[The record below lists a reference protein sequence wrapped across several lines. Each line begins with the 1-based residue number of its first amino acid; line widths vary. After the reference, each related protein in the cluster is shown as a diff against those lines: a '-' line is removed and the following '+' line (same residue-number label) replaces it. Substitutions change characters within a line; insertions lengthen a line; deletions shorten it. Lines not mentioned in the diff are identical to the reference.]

1 MEQISSPPS
10 AASAT
15 ASTAERG
22 TRAPGSISRRILLLS
37 LAWIAGLTLGGGLV
51 LDRLVTATLIRNFD
65 SQLAETLPIMIAAA
79 EVDQAGDAYFN
90 REPAEPRFAEPY
102 SGRYWQVSAKGR
114 ADFRSRSLWDRTLA
128 LDLEKACLTLCT
140 SRDERFEG
148 EPLRVVEQD
157 AIIPGSPTIF
167 RFAVAAS
174 AAPLDA
180 EIATI
185 RRTLWLALGVLAL
198 GLVALAALQASYG
211 LQPLRR
217 MSATIAD
224 IRAGRIRRA
233 PEADVPPE
241 IAPLVAELNALL
253 DHNAAMTEAARM
265 HAGNLAHAL
274 KTPLSVLLNEAAAES
289 PDLAATVRREASA
302 MRRHVDHHL
311 ARARASARRASSQ
324 ARAPVWPVLERLQ
337 RAVSRIYAD
346 RGVVIDLAGDR
357 DAVFRGEAQDLE
369 EMAGNLVDNAAK
381 YGSGRVFVTV
391 TSRGE
396 RLELLVEDD
405 GPGIP
410 EGLGRQLFERG
421 LRLDTSQ
428 PGTGLG
434 LAIVRDIAEICGG
447 TVRLGASE
455 DLGGLAVVLD
465 LPAAAPARDAGAVA

>member
-15 ASTAERG
+15 ASTAEPRP
-22 TRAPGSISRRILLLS
+22 RVPGSISRRILLLS
-37 LAWIAGLTLGGGLV
+37 LAWIAGLTLVGGLV
-51 LDRLVTATLIRNFD
+51 LDRLVAAALIRNFD

-79 EVDQAGDAYFN
+79 EVDSAGDAYFN

-102 SGRYWQVSAKGR
+102 SGRYWQVSAKGH
-114 ADFRSRSLWDRTLA
+114 ADFRSRSLWDRTLP
-128 LDLEKACLTLCT
+128 LDLDKACLTLCT
-140 SRDERFEG
+140 SRLEQFEG
-148 EPLRVVEQD
+148 EPLRLVEQD
-157 AIIPGSPTIF
+157 AIIPGSPTVF

-174 AAPLDA
+174 AVGLDSQ
-180 EIATI
+180 IGTI
-185 RRTLWLALGVLAL
+185 RRTLWLSLGVLAL

-211 LQPLRR
+211 LLPLRR

-224 IRAGRIRRA
+224 IRAGRLRRA

-241 IAPLVAELNALL
+241 IAPLVTELNALL
-253 DHNAAMTEAARM
+253 DHTAEMTEAARR

-289 PDLAATVRREASA
+289 PDLASTVRREATA

-311 ARARASARRASSQ
+311 ARARASARRAESQ

-357 DAVFRGEAQDLE
+357 EALFRGEAQDLE
-369 EMAGNLVDNAAK
+369 EMAGNLIDNAAK
-381 YGSGRVFVTV
+381 YGGGRVFVTV
-391 TSRGE
+391 ARAGD
-396 RLELLVEDD
+396 RLSLLVEDD

-410 EGLGRQLFERG
+410 AGLDRQLFERG
-421 LRLDTSQ
+421 RRLDTSQ

-434 LAIVRDIAEICGG
+434 LAIVRDIAEIYGG
-447 TVRLGASE
+447 AVGIGESE
-455 DLGGLAVVLD
+455 DLGGLLVTLD
-465 LPAAAPARDAGAVA
+465 LPAAGPAGAPLA